1 MSPGSSFYDQSAYP
15 LRFEWGE
22 AAIRYL
28 APLRQAVV
36 IVDVL
41 SFSTAVDVALGRGA
55 SVWPYRWKDDSAAL
69 YAAEHGAVLASHD
82 RRFADGYSLSPA
94 SLSTLPRGARLV
106 LPSPNGA
113 TLSLLAQQTGAA
125 VFTACFRNTGAVA
138 AYIEQHFEC
147 VLLVAAGER
156 WPDGTLRPAREDEWG
171 AGAVI
176 AALNMPASPEAQ
188 AAADA
193 YRAVQ
198 ANLLASVTACSSGRE
213 LVERGFAGDLNWACD
228 LNVSRAVPLLSD
240 MAYLDADRHG
250 PPILRV

>member
-1 MSPGSSFYDQSAYP
+1 MFYDQSTYP

-28 APLRQAVV
+28 APPCRAVV

-55 SVWPYRWKDDSAAL
+55 SVLPYRWKDDSAARF
-69 YAAEHGAVLASHD
+69 AAEQEAVLASHD
-82 RRFADGYSLSPA
+82 RRFMDSYSLSLA
-94 SLSTLPRGARLV
+94 SLNTLPQGAQLV

-113 TLSLLAQQTGAA
+113 MLSLLAQQTGAA
-125 VFTACFRNTGAVA
+125 VFTACFRNAGAVA
-138 AYIEQHFEC
+138 AYIGQHFDS

-156 WPDGTLRPAREDEWG
+156 WSDGTLRPAREDEWG

-188 AAADA
+188 ASAAA
-193 YRAVQ
+193 YWAVQ
-198 ANLLASVTACSSGRE
+198 ANLLASVTACSSGQE
-213 LVERGFAGDLNWACD
+213 LVERGFADDLDWACD
-228 LNVSRAVPLLSD
+228 LNVSRVVPLLSR
-240 MAYLDADRHG
+240 MA
-250 PPILRV
+250 

>member
-1 MSPGSSFYDQSAYP
+1 MFYDQSAYP

-22 AAIRYL
+22 AAIRHL
-28 APLRQAVV
+28 APLCQAMV
-36 IVDVL
+36 IADVL

-55 SVWPYRWKDDSAAL
+55 SVLPYRWKDDSAAR
-69 YAAEHGAVLASHD
+69 YAAEQGAMLASHE
-82 RRFADGYSLSPA
+82 RRFTGGQQGRWSLSPA
-94 SLSTLPRGARLV
+94 SLSTLPQGARLV

-113 TLSLLAQQTGAA
+113 TLSMLARQTGAA
-125 VFTACFRNTGAVA
+125 VFTACFRNAGAVA
-138 AYIEQHFEC
+138 AYIGQHFEC

-156 WPDGTLRPAREDEWG
+156 WQGGTLRPAREDEWG

-198 ANLLASVTACSSGRE
+198 ANLLASVTACASGRE
-213 LVERGFAGDLNWACD
+213 LVERGFADDLNWACD
-228 LNVSRAVPLLSD
+228 LNVSRAVPLLSHL
-240 MAYLDADRHG
+240 AYLDADGHR
-250 PPILRV
+250 PPILPV

>member
-1 MSPGSSFYDQSAYP
+1 MFYDQSAYP

-22 AAIRYL
+22 AGVRHL
-28 APLRQAVV
+28 APQCQAVV

-55 SVWPYRWKDDSAAL
+55 SVLPYRWKDDSAIRF
-69 YAAEHGAVLASHD
+69 AEQHGALLASHE
-82 RRFADGYSLSPA
+82 RRFTGGYSLSQQ
-94 SLSTLPRGARLV
+94 SLSTLPTGARLV

-113 TLSLLAQQTGAA
+113 TLSMLAQQTGAA
-125 VFTACFRNTGAVA
+125 VFTACLRNAPAVA
-138 AYIEQHFEC
+138 QYIRGRFER
-147 VLLVAAGER
+147 VLVVAAGER
-156 WPDGTLRPAREDEWG
+156 WSDGTLRAAREDEWG

-198 ANLLASVTACSSGRE
+198 ANLLASVTACASGRE
-213 LVERGFAGDLNWACD
+213 LVERGFEADLDWACD
-228 LNVSRAVPLLSD
+228 LNISRVVPLLSR
-240 MAYLDADRHG
+240 MAYLDADSHG
-250 PPILRV
+250 PSILPL

>member
-1 MSPGSSFYDQSAYP
+1 MFYDQSAYP

-22 AAIRYL
+22 AAIQYL
-28 APLRQAVV
+28 APPCQAVV

-55 SVWPYRWKDDSAAL
+55 SVLPYRWKDDSAAL
-69 YAAEHGAVLASHD
+69 YAAEQGAVLASHD
-82 RRFADGYSLSPA
+82 RRFTDGHSLSPA
-94 SLSTLPRGARLV
+94 SLSTLPQGARLV

-113 TLSLLAQQTGAA
+113 TLSMLARQTGAA
-125 VFTACFRNTGAVA
+125 VFTACFRNAGAVA
-138 AYIEQHFEC
+138 TYIKQHFKC

-176 AALNMPASPEAQ
+176 AALNLPASPEAQ

-198 ANLLASVTACSSGRE
+198 ANLLSSVAACSSGRE
-213 LVERGFAGDLNWACD
+213 LMERGFADDLDWACD
-228 LNVSRAVPLLSD
+228 VNISRVVPLLSQL
-240 MAYLDADRHG
+240 AYLDADRHE
-250 PPILRV
+250 PPILPS